1 MSFVKN
7 AVAAAAVL
15 ALTSAAFAMSPADKK
30 EASLAKPVVAVTAP
44 VAAKD
49 LVPVAATQS
58 KATKVVPV
66 TAMPTG
72 SAVAAPVAATK
83 STPTQKLAVEK
94 KVEHK
99 AEHKTAPAAKYS

>member
-15 ALTSAAFAMSPADKK
+15 AVTSAAFAMSPADKK
-30 EASLAKPVVAVTAP
+30 EASVAKPVVAVTAP

-58 KATKVVPV
+58 KTTKAVPV

-72 SAVAAPVAATK
+72 SAVAAPSGTMK
-83 STPTQKLAVEK
+83 STPAQKPSVEK

-99 AEHKTAPAAKYS
+99 AEHKAAPAAK